1 MVRAQVPTAKRSV
14 GPLRIIL
21 RTMKRFVTCGML
33 VCFVVLPA
41 VLARAADSTVSV
53 RDSYYQPAY
62 RVILAGDT
70 VTWVV
75 VGNQGHTVTEFD
87 EDFDSSSNSNPTG
100 AGHCR
105 GDLLNSDDCLR
116 NGDTYQRTFDAPG
129 TSKYFCKVHGTDTE
143 DPDPKL
149 GAQAQP
155 CGMCGII
162 SVRARASVKPT
173 SLASQTRRQ
182 TTSRR
187 PTATATATATG
198 TVTTTPTTTTQPAA
212 ASGGGSG
219 GRLGLALLAI
229 SALSGAA
236 YATWRRFIAPER

>member
-1 MVRAQVPTAKRSV
+1 M
-14 GPLRIIL
+14 L
-21 RTMKRFVTCGML
+21 RTMKRFVACGML
-33 VCFVVLPA
+33 VFFVALPA
-41 VLARAADSTVSV
+41 VLARAAEYTISV
-53 RDSYYQPAY
+53 RDSYYQPPY
-62 RVILAGDT
+62 RVILTGDK

-75 VGNQGHTVTEFD
+75 DGNQAHTVTEFD
-87 EDFDSSSNSNPTG
+87 EDFDSSRDSNPTG

-105 GDLLNSDDCLR
+105 GDFLNSDDCLR
-116 NGDTYQRTFDAPG
+116 NGDTFERHFDEPG
-129 TSKYFCKVHGTDTE
+129 TYKYFCKVHGTDTE
-143 DPDPKL
+143 EPDPKL

-162 SVRARASVKPT
+162 SVRAPASVKPT
-173 SLASQTRRQ
+173 SLASQTRRP

-187 PTATATATATG
+187 PTATATATASG
-198 TVTTTPTTTTQPAA
+198 AVTSTPTTTTQPAA
-212 ASGGGSG
+212 ASGGGSA